1 MGIIRLVLILLLL
14 VWHVTQHVLLVWDLL
29 LSVQHVILRII
40 DHTIA
45 TIVDVNAYLAIIRLL

>member
-29 LSVQHVILRII
+29 LSVQHVILRIT
-40 DHTIA
+40 DHTIV
-45 TIVDVNAYLAIIRLL
+45 TMVDVNV